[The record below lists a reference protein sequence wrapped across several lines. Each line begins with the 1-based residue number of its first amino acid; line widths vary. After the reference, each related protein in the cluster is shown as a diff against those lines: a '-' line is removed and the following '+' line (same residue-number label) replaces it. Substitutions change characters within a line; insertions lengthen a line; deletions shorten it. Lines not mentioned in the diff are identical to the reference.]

1 MEEKEALVE
10 LKSDPLAL
18 PVWQKFADSVG
29 LYIRTKTKVT
39 LRGQMGPLVDV
50 FEHEIAEQKEGLK
63 PLLDG
68 VKADLE
74 KLKPFLYR
82 YNLDDVLA
90 LESDPDALA
99 EEIYRRL
106 IVIR

>member
-1 MEEKEALVE
+1 MEEREALAE

-29 LYIRTKTKVT
+29 LYIRTKTKVA
-39 LRGQMGPLVDV
+39 LRGQMGPLVDI
-50 FEHEIAEQKEGLK
+50 FEHEIAEQEEGLK
-63 PLLDG
+63 SLLNE
-68 VKADLE
+68 VKSDLE

-82 YNLDDVLA
+82 YNLDDVLV

-99 EEIYRRL
+99 EEVYRRL